1 LTWSIVQELPR
12 RTGFSGPKLIRLLAR
27 LKDADVPESTQSSSD
42 RLSLWLGWT
51 DAIALS
57 TALTGTQ
64 AMPAGARALDGAEER
79 EYARVRTALEN
90 AITGSDAPAASRQR
104 GQRRAPVQDDGK
116 AAAVVDYS
124 AYRRRYVYLQQ
135 TMETGI
141 GNLRRHLRTRL
152 TSTTPEMAR
161 LAVVDAVMERALS
174 AREHSLLAGVPALL
188 EEHFQHLLQAEQAAL
203 ADDPASEESPAAPT
217 GAWLDRFRKDM
228 QSVLLAELDIR
239 LQPIE
244 GLLAALRSC

>member
-1 LTWSIVQELPR
+1 VQELPR

-57 TALTGTQ
+57 AALTGTPQ
-64 AMPAGARALDGAEER
+64 ATPAGARAPDGAGER

-90 AITGSDAPAASRQR
+90 AITGNDVPTASIRR
-104 GQRRAPVQDDGK
+104 GQRRAPVRDDGK
-116 AAAVVDYS
+116 VPAVIDYS
-124 AYRRRYVYLQQ
+124 AYRRRYSYLQQ
-135 TMETGI
+135 TMETSI
-141 GNLRRHLRTRL
+141 GNLRGHLRTML
-152 TSTTPEMAR
+152 MSATPEMAR
-161 LAVVDAVMERALS
+161 LAIVDAVMERALS
-174 AREHSLLAGVPALL
+174 TREHSLLAGVPALL
-188 EEHFQHLLQAEQAAL
+188 EKHFQHLLQAEQAAL
-203 ADDPASEESPAAPT
+203 ADAQASEEPPAAPS
-217 GAWLDRFRKDM
+217 GAWLDVFRKDM

-244 GLLAALRSC
+244 GLLAALRAC